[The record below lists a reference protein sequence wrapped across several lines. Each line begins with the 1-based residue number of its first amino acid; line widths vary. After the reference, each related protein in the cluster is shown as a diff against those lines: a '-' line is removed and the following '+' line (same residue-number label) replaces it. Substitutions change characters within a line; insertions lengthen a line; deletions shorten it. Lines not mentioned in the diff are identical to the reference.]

1 MINVRMQIGD
11 GSIEDVFTAHKLIY
25 KGSDHRFEAPI
36 KKRDTSSYIEEA
48 GEHTDPR
55 TVQDAFDYKVQFVID
70 AQNKN
75 LKNVN
80 AIIANFNSKLYIQE
94 RGSDI
99 RTYNNVTFYNDFKRV
114 KIVGIP
120 EPIQEAKTL
129 YRTKNGYDCA
139 VVEFLIRVS
148 NPKICDF
155 NLSEQTNLFVI
166 ACAGSAARAKG
177 HYLYATSDGT
187 LIHTNTLNDYSMWG
201 NREDYAD
208 GGLSLYNM
216 GEGGWFNGTATLSKD
231 ANAKAYVYSSPEVA
245 NAVGFN
251 KSPNVDVGQ
260 YSFLN
265 AKNSDSGMGEWRLD
279 EDSSFVLVP
288 YAIGDTDETLQTR
301 LDEILIWGDETPK
314 PIRLSITTDGAR
326 VFISTSR
333 PLRDGEHICML
344 TRASKRGIRRGADGT
359 AEAYRSK
366 YRWHVNHTR
375 PLTLGNTNEL
385 RMTVGGNVPEEREI
399 VTLLDG
405 LMRRVVYSKTK
416 DVAFVP
422 KGFNS
427 QKPLSDIH
435 RFRSIVYGVGVYDT
449 NGIENHKFQ
458 RISNI
463 CYFYGNWKYASGN
476 VELNLSLEYK
486 ESAL

>member
-70 AQNKN
+70 AQDKN

-99 RTYNNVTFYNDFKRV
+99 RTYKNVTFYNDFKRV

-129 YRTKNGYDCA
+129 YRTKNGHDCA

-155 NLSEQTNLFVI
+155 NLSEQ
-166 ACAGSAARAKG
+166 
-177 HYLYATSDGT
+177 
-187 LIHTNTLNDYSMWG
+187 
-201 NREDYAD
+201 
-208 GGLSLYNM
+208 
-216 GEGGWFNGTATLSKD
+216 
-231 ANAKAYVYSSPEVA
+231 
-245 NAVGFN
+245 
-251 KSPNVDVGQ
+251 
-260 YSFLN
+260 
-265 AKNSDSGMGEWRLD
+265 
-279 EDSSFVLVP
+279 
-288 YAIGDTDETLQTR
+288 
-301 LDEILIWGDETPK
+301 TPK

-344 TRASKRGIRRGADGT
+344 TRASKRGLRTGADGT
-359 AEAYRSK
+359 EEVYRSK

-375 PLTLGNTNEL
+375 PLTLGNENEL

-416 DVAFVP
+416 EVAFVP

-427 QKPLSDIH
+427 QKPLSDSKT
-435 RFRSIVYGVGVYDT
+435 FRSFVYGVGVYDT

-476 VELNLSLEYK
+476 VELNLSLEHK
-486 ESAL
+486 KSAL